1 MRNSFKI
8 VLSQAF
14 SDADV
19 NMRESVGHKDYC
31 ARVRGWEGRGE
42 AEVGPGDEDR
52 RTSVA
57 VSTRPSQLRL
67 TLTTISQT

>member
-8 VLSQAF
+8 VSSQAF

-31 ARVRGWEGRGE
+31 ARVRGVG
-42 AEVGPGDEDR
+42 GPGGPH
-52 RTSVA
+52 S
-57 VSTRPSQLRL
+57 PSYCLNKKGGIFDFL
-67 TLTTISQT
+67 NFS